1 MNAIGGRLCR
11 GGERMMLTATERD
24 RRAIAKGKKK
34 ARHWVP
40 GLKSLGEDA

>member
-1 MNAIGGRLCR
+1 MPTRSDALRAD
-11 GGERMMLTATERD
+11 TKKA
-24 RRAIAKGKKK
+24 RRALVRDFVPGKKK